1 MKVILNVDYVGL
13 GEEGDRIDVKDGYA
27 RNYLIP
33 KRIAMLDTPQARAYF
48 ASRMKAI
55 EQRKEE
61 KRQRSRDVKAKL
73 ADMEVKFV
81 LPASDT
87 GKIFGSV
94 TPTMISEY
102 LGKEGIEIERKK
114 IEVNSKDIKTAGNYS
129 FVVSLYGGDT
139 QTVKLVV
146 EAEKKEVKLSEKEL
160 RKPRRPKEE
169 DGESGSDAQ
178 ESGDSAEATET
189 APASD
194 EE

>member
-1 MKVILNVDYVGL
+1 MKVILNVDYAGL
-13 GEEGDRIDVKDGYA
+13 GEEGDSVTVKDGYA

-61 KRQRSRDVKAKL
+61 KRQKSRDVKSKL

-81 LPASDT
+81 MPASDT

-94 TPTMISEY
+94 TSNMICEY
-102 LGKEGIEIERKK
+102 LAKEGIEIERKK
-114 IEVNSKDIKTAGNYS
+114 IEVNSKDIKSAGSYS

-146 EAEKKEVKLSEKEL
+146 EAEKKEAKLSEKEL
-160 RKPRRPKEE
+160 RKPRRAKEE
-169 DGESGSDAQ
+169 VKEGDDNAFAVESDAVRN
-178 ESGDSAEATET
+178 EEKGEA
-189 APASD
+189 D
-194 EE
+194 QQ